1 MLWIRLAFRELS
13 RNKGFSLF
21 FIANLAVG
29 LCGFVAVQSFNRS
42 LNQHLDDNLRNIL
55 TADLVITANAP
66 FTPAERDLMEQFLGP
81 DRQLSEVVRFFSM
94 VQTRDT
100 TRLVQVM
107 AVDDNYPLYGGFALE
122 PGTLRSAIHQSPNVF
137 MSRDTALALGIRD
150 HTDPGDGLQDDS
162 GRAAVLSGDSAPDAS
177 QTLTL
182 GNKAFAVAGFFVD
195 DPDKALTTLELAPK
209 IYVGADQL
217 ADTGLLGFGARVRYH
232 VYCRVSSET
241 DVPALAERLR
251 RGFHDLSP
259 DQPRVR
265 VRDSR
270 DVSQNLSRVTGY
282 FAGYMAL
289 VSLVALFL
297 AGMAAAFLFRGFLGG
312 KRKEIAVLMSLGA
325 RRFGV
330 CAFVFTQL
338 ILLGLLAAGLAL
350 AGAWLLLPVF
360 PWMLQGLVPEGIV
373 LTLDLATAGMALGLG
388 GLGSL
393 VFCLPVLVNLLS
405 IKPLLLL
412 QGDAADKGLNRWW
425 RVAAFVPGVI
435 WFIAGA
441 MLVGGS
447 PANGLVFTA
456 GFALALVIFALAG
469 WLGAGGC
476 RRLADTRHLV
486 RKLAFLNLYRN
497 RGASLACFV
506 TIAMGVFLISLIP
519 QVQKGLQAEI
529 QRPEGLKIPVFFLMD
544 VQDDQTKDLETFMQD
559 QPGDLE
565 NLSPMVR
572 GRILSVNGDPFH
584 TREDKRE
591 SRGRRRRTE
600 HNFSYRA
607 ELDPSETIV
616 QGPPLSSDPWKFGSQ
631 TPFEISV
638 ARSFADDHDLVIG
651 DIMRFDIQGM
661 VLEGRIHNIRKVRW
675 NSFQPNFFLLF
686 QSGVLEEAPKSWLG
700 AVAQVPKE
708 QRQVLKRDIVTAFPN
723 ISIIDVTQMIT
734 TLTFIADRLS
744 MSVRFMAWLAI
755 AAGLVSIFSIARHQ
769 ARSQAAQTNLLK
781 VLGTGFGDIRRISLL
796 EFGSLGFAAALV
808 AVVLSVVFSR
818 AIAWYF
824 FDSLWALDIG
834 YLAGILV
841 LTTLICMATAVAAAG
856 KILKTR
862 PLMLLKKT

>member
-1 MLWIRLAFRELS
+1 
-13 RNKGFSLF
+13 
-21 FIANLAVG
+21 
-29 LCGFVAVQSFNRS
+29 
-42 LNQHLDDNLRNIL
+42 
-55 TADLVITANAP
+55 
-66 FTPAERDLMEQFLGP
+66 
-81 DRQLSEVVRFFSM
+81 
-94 VQTRDT
+94 
-100 TRLVQVM
+100 
-107 AVDDNYPLYGGFALE
+107 
-122 PGTLRSAIHQSPNVF
+122 
-137 MSRDTALALGIRD
+137 
-150 HTDPGDGLQDDS
+150 
-162 GRAAVLSGDSAPDAS
+162 
-177 QTLTL
+177 
-182 GNKAFAVAGFFVD
+182 
-195 DPDKALTTLELAPK
+195 
-209 IYVGADQL
+209 
-217 ADTGLLGFGARVRYH
+217 
-232 VYCRVSSET
+232 
-241 DVPALAERLR
+241 
-251 RGFHDLSP
+251 
-259 DQPRVR
+259 
-265 VRDSR
+265 
-270 DVSQNLSRVTGY
+270 
-282 FAGYMAL
+282 
-289 VSLVALFL
+289 
-297 AGMAAAFLFRGFLGG
+297 
-312 KRKEIAVLMSLGA
+312 
-325 RRFGV
+325 
-330 CAFVFTQL
+330 
-338 ILLGLLAAGLAL
+338 
-350 AGAWLLLPVF
+350 
-360 PWMLQGLVPEGIV
+360 
-373 LTLDLATAGMALGLG
+373 
-388 GLGSL
+388 
-393 VFCLPVLVNLLS
+393 
-405 IKPLLLL
+405 
-412 QGDAADKGLNRWW
+412 
-425 RVAAFVPGVI
+425 
-435 WFIAGA
+435 
-441 MLVGGS
+441 
-447 PANGLVFTA
+447 
-456 GFALALVIFALAG
+456 VIFALAG
-469 WLGAGGC
+469 WVGAGGC
-476 RRLADTRHLV
+476 RRLAHTRHLV

-591 SRGRRRRTE
+591 SRGRGRRTE

-616 QGPPLSSDPWKFGSQ
+616 QGPPLSSEPWKFGSQ

-781 VLGTGFGDIRRISLL
+781 VLGTGFGDILCISLL

>member
-1 MLWIRLAFRELS
+1 MDQ
-13 RNKGFSLF
+13 
-21 FIANLAVG
+21 V
-29 LCGFVAVQSFNRS
+29 
-42 LNQHLDDNLRNIL
+42 
-55 TADLVITANAP
+55 
-66 FTPAERDLMEQFLGP
+66 LGP
-81 DRQLSEVVRFFSM
+81 DRRMSEVIRFFTM
-94 VQTRDT
+94 AQTRDT

-107 AVDDNYPLYGGFALE
+107 AVDENYPLYGEFALD
-122 PGTLRSAIHQSPNVF
+122 PDTHRSAIHQSPNMF
-137 MSRDTALALGIRD
+137 MPRDTALALGIL
-150 HTDPGDGLQDDS
+150 DPS
-162 GRAAVLSGDSAPDAS
+162 GPAAS
-177 QTLTL
+177 QSLTL
-182 GNKAFAVAGFFVD
+182 GNTPFVVAGFFDD

-209 IYVGADQL
+209 IYVGTDQL

-232 VYCRVSSET
+232 IYCRMPPGT
-241 DVPALAERLR
+241 DVPALAEALR
-251 RGFHDLSP
+251 SGFDGLSP

-270 DVSQNLSRVTGY
+270 DVSRNLSRVTGY
-282 FAGYMAL
+282 FAGFMAL

-312 KRKEIAVLMSLGA
+312 KRKEIAVLMSLGT
-325 RRFGV
+325 RRSGV
-330 CAFVFTQL
+330 CGFIFTQL

-360 PWMLQGLVPEGIV
+360 PWMLKGLVPEGIV
-373 LTLDLATAGMALGLG
+373 LNMDPVTAGMALGLG

-412 QGDAADKGLNRWW
+412 QGDAADKGVNPWW
-425 RVAAFVPGVI
+425 RAAAFLPGGI

-441 MLVGGS
+441 MLVAGS
-447 PANGLVFTA
+447 PTNGLVFTA
-456 GFALALVIFALAG
+456 GFVLALVIFALTG
-469 WLGAGGC
+469 WLGAGWC
-476 RRLADTRHLV
+476 RRLAHTRHLV

-519 QVQKGLQAEI
+519 QVQKGLQTEI

-544 VQDDQTKDLETFMQD
+544 VQDDQTRDLETFMQD
-559 QPGDLE
+559 QPGNLE

-584 TREDKRE
+584 TREDTRE
-591 SRGRRRRTE
+591 SRGRGRRTE

-607 ELDPSETIV
+607 ELDPSETIL

-651 DIMRFDIQGM
+651 DTMRFDIQGM

-686 QSGVLEEAPKSWLG
+686 QKGVLEDAPKTWLG
-700 AVAQVPKE
+700 AVARVPLE
-708 QRQVLKRDIVTAFPN
+708 QRQALKRDIVSAFPN
-723 ISIIDVTQMIT
+723 ISIIDVTRMIT
-734 TLTFIADRLS
+734 TLTFIADRLAV
-744 MSVRFMAWLAI
+744 SVRFMAWLAI

-781 VLGTGFGDIRRISLL
+781 VLGAGFGDIRRISLL

-808 AVVLSVVFSR
+808 AVVLSALFSR

-824 FDSLWALDIG
+824 FDSLWQLDIG
-834 YLAGILV
+834 YLAGILG

-856 KILKTR
+856 KILKSQ
-862 PLMLLKKT
+862 PLMLLKKY